1 MSRAQVRVSR
11 ASALDERDVVI
22 VAAVRTPVGKFRGSL
37 AGVRADHLG
46 AHVLEALVRRAG
58 IAPEQVDDVV
68 FGCVTQIGE
77 QSANIARTAL
87 LGAGWPVSVPG
98 LTIDRK
104 CGSGEE
110 AVHVATGLIACGA
123 ADIVVAGG
131 AENMSRVPMGSNRDL
146 HGAAFG
152 HLASQRHELT
162 GQGEAAERLCDH
174 WGLTRVELDAYAVE
188 SHRRAAHAATQ
199 GWFRDEIEPLSAAR
213 LRELREPGLEGEPVD
228 VLADETI
235 RPGTAAEKLATLK
248 TSFRPD
254 GRLTAGNS
262 SQISDGAAV
271 LLLMSA
277 GKAAELG
284 LRARARVRAVCTVGS
299 DPTLMLTGP
308 IAATHKVLSRA
319 GVGLE
324 EVDLFE
330 VNEAF
335 APVPLVW
342 MREVGVSAERLNV
355 NGGAIALG
363 HPLGASGAR
372 IMTSMLHELERRG
385 GRYAMQAICC
395 AGGMG
400 TATLIER
407 LEA

>member
-1 MSRAQVRVSR
+1 MSR
-11 ASALDERDVVI
+11 LDVVI
-22 VAAVRTPVGKFRGSL
+22 VGAVRTPVGKFRGSL
-37 AGVRADHLG
+37 AQVRADHLG
-46 AHVLEALVRRAG
+46 AVVLNALVNRTGVAAG
-58 IAPEQVDDVV
+58 QVDDVV

-77 QSANIARTAL
+77 QSANIARTSL

-123 ADIVVAGG
+123 AEVVVAGG
-131 AENMSRVPMGSNRDL
+131 AENMSRVPMGSNRAI
-146 HGAAFG
+146 HGEAFG
-152 HLASQRHELT
+152 WMAAEQHELT
-162 GQGEAAERLCDH
+162 GQGEAAERLCDQ
-174 WGLTRVELDAYAVE
+174 WQLSRAALDAFAVE
-188 SHRRAAHAATQ
+188 SHRRAAAAAAA
-199 GWFRDEIEPLSAAR
+199 GWFREETVPVPVAQV
-213 LRELREPGLEGEPVD
+213 RERGLDGAPPPD
-228 VLADETI
+228 FTADETI
-235 RPGTAAEKLATLK
+235 RPGTSAERLATLE

-262 SQISDGAAV
+262 SQISDGAAA
-271 LLLMSA
+271 LMLMSA
-277 GKAAELG
+277 DKAQSLG
-284 LRARARVRAVCTVGS
+284 LRPRARIRAVTTVGS

-308 IAATHKVLSRA
+308 IAATRKVLAQA
-319 GVGLE
+319 GLTLDDI
-324 EVDLFE
+324 DLFE
-330 VNEAF
+330 INEAF

-342 MREVGVSAERLNV
+342 MHEMGVSHERLNV

-385 GRYAMQAICC
+385 GRYALQAICC

-407 LEA
+407 L